1 MRSQDSG
8 SERLVSGARL
18 IVESHCKQVNLS
30 KVLLSSL
37 DLLASTAVPQSGHSR
52 IGGGGWDDIAGALLI
67 ATRALNGR
75 PCLPVGPE
83 QNAGK
88 DREGNQEGD
97 DREHDFGRHLALP
110 QKFDLRIIT
119 RQLEGALT

>member
-1 MRSQDSG
+1 MRSHDSG
-8 SERLVSGARL
+8 LERLVAGARL

-37 DLLASTAVPQSGHSR
+37 DLLAIIAVPQSGHSR
-52 IGGGGWDDIAGALLI
+52 IGGRGWDDIADALLS
-67 ATRALNGR
+67 ATPALNGR

-83 QNAGK
+83 QDARK

-97 DREHDFGRHLALP
+97 DREHGFGRHLALP
-110 QKFDLRIIT
+110 AKI
-119 RQLEGALT
+119 

>member
-1 MRSQDSG
+1 MRSHDLG
-8 SERLVSGARL
+8 LERLVSGARL

-37 DLLASTAVPQSGHSR
+37 DLLAIIAVPQSGHSR
-52 IGGGGWDDIAGALLI
+52 IGGRGWDDIAGELLI
-67 ATRALNGR
+67 AIQALNGR

-83 QNAGK
+83 QNTGK

-97 DREHDFGRHLALP
+97 DREHGFGRHLALP
-110 QKFDLRIIT
+110 AKI
-119 RQLEGALT
+119 